1 MYFDDYENY
10 YNEPS
15 EVDEL
20 FNEFSEK
27 LKTMLKNEV
36 VENAK
41 KYDIN
46 KDEIKT
52 AMNIANGLKEEYER
66 KLEELDNEISKAA
79 QEQHNKWLEW
89 LLLYHLVLL

>member
-36 VENAK
+36 IENAK
-41 KYDIN
+41 KYDVN
-46 KDEIKT
+46 KDEIKD
-52 AMNIANGLKEEYER
+52 IRDGIPVLIRCFPEEYKEA
-66 KLEELDNEISKAA
+66 KIQHELHSKVYCKT
-79 QEQHNKWLEW
+79 QD
-89 LLLYHLVLL
+89 